1 MGTYEEEEQS
11 TFQKYRV
18 ILGCGLAAVIAVA
31 AWFGQRHSTR
41 ASRPRPEQNVIL
53 VNLPPPPPVAPA
65 PRPPS
70 QSPPPPVESQQKM
83 IEQAPVNETETKPV
97 EASRAESPSSD
108 SAALGTSIQG
118 SGPPDGFGL
127 RGGNSFGGSV
137 GGTGTGAS
145 RGSSSRWG
153 WYASQVQSSISQAL
167 QSNIN
172 TRTANFRVDAQI
184 WSDRTGRITRAH
196 LLRSTGDPALD
207 GAITNDVLASL
218 VLQEPP
224 PDGMPMPI
232 VLRLTARNP
241 SLTLSRQHS

>member
-127 RGGNSFGGSV
+127 RGAIVFGGSV
-137 GGTGTGAS
+137 GGTGTAQAGVAAAVGMVCESGSKLDFSGSTKQHQHTNGQFS
-145 RGSSSRWG
+145 R
-153 WYASQVQSSISQAL
+153 
-167 QSNIN
+167 
-172 TRTANFRVDAQI
+172 
-184 WSDRTGRITRAH
+184 
-196 LLRSTGDPALD
+196 
-207 GAITNDVLASL
+207 
-218 VLQEPP
+218 
-224 PDGMPMPI
+224 
-232 VLRLTARNP
+232 
-241 SLTLSRQHS
+241 